1 MSQSNGNG
9 RLSGKVAIIS
19 GAARGLGAAI
29 ADLFTREGAAVL
41 ITDVRDE
48 LGEETA
54 ARLRNAGGRAAY
66 QPLDVRS
73 SEQWE
78 AGVRRCESEFGS
90 VPDVFV
96 SNAFVWSPGTITDLT
111 EERWRSGLDVNLTG
125 PFLGMRA
132 VIPGMQKLGHGAI
145 VNVGSSMGG
154 EVAAPDFAGYQ
165 AAKAGLTALTRHAA
179 VTYAK
184 DGIRA
189 NAIHPGPMYTP
200 GVEEVGFV
208 GPMEQIVA
216 GFPIAR
222 VAQPEE
228 VAWSAVFLAS
238 DESSYITGT
247 AVVPDGG
254 SSIGL

>member
-1 MSQSNGNG
+1 MSSDG
-9 RLSGKVAIIS
+9 RLQGRSALIS
-19 GAARGLGAAI
+19 GSARGLGAAI
-29 ADLFTREGAAVL
+29 ATAFVGQGARVL
-41 ITDVRDE
+41 VTDVLDE
-48 LGEETA
+48 LGEAHA
-54 ARLRNAGGRAAY
+54 AALRQGGAEALY
-66 QPLDVRS
+66 QRLDVTS
-73 SEQWE
+73 VADWE
-78 AGVRRCESEFGS
+78 AAVARCQEAFGGL
-90 VPDVFV
+90 DIFV
-96 SNAFVWSPGTITDLT
+96 SNAFRWSPGPLADLDP
-111 EERWRSGLDVNLTG
+111 EDWQRGIDVNLTG

-132 VIPGMQKLGHGAI
+132 AIPVMREQGKGAI

-165 AAKAGLTALTRHAA
+165 AAKAGLFALTRHVA
-179 VTYAK
+179 VTYGK

-189 NAIHPGPMYTP
+189 NTIHPGPMYTP
-200 GVEEVGFV
+200 GVEQAGFV
-208 GPMEQIVA
+208 PAMEHIVS

-228 VAWSAVFLAS
+228 VAWSVVFLAS

>member
-1 MSQSNGNG
+1 MSDSNGHR
-9 RLSGKVAIIS
+9 RLSGKVAIVS
-19 GAARGLGAAI
+19 GSARGLGEAI
-29 ADLFTREGAAVL
+29 AELFTREGAAVL
-41 ITDVRDE
+41 VTDVRDD
-48 LGEETA
+48 LGEQTA
-54 ARLRNAGGRAAY
+54 ARLREQGGHAVY
-66 QPLDVRS
+66 QSLDVRS
-73 SEQWE
+73 SEQWD
-78 AGVRRCESEFGS
+78 AGVKRCESEFGS

-111 EERWRSGLDVNLTG
+111 EERWRGSIDINLTG

-132 VIPGMQKLGHGAI
+132 VIPGMQRLGRGAI
-145 VNVGSSMGG
+145 VSIGSSMGG
-154 EVAAPDFAGYQ
+154 EVAAPDFASYQ